1 MTMLAAKTI
10 ASNSLPVIDIAG
22 LAGDFAA
29 RRLVAH
35 QLRAACVDTGFFYIK
50 GHGTPPSLIETLFH
64 QSRTFFALPMEQKLA
79 LAMANSPCRHGYE
92 PLKAQ
97 TLESGA
103 PPDLKEG
110 YLAGEDLAA
119 DHPAAL
125 NDPGNVGPNQW
136 PPQLP
141 SFKEVMISYL
151 AEMKGLTKTLMRGL
165 ALSLDLEEDYF
176 DDFCRDPVLT
186 LRLLHYPPQ
195 PANPAPNEKG
205 CGAHTDWGGL
215 RSSCRTTPVD
225 CKFGTPTA
233 RGFRRRRLP
242 GLSWSIL
249 VICSPAGPTISIV
262 QRFTAWSMLRAVIA
276 TQCRSF
282 STGVRTTWCPASR
295 RARVKGA
302 ISRIPPFAVI
312 SKKWFGALMRRR
324 CEEREKVRM
333 RASCSGP
340 EGTDG

>member
-1 MTMLAAKTI
+1 MAMLAAKTI

-22 LAGDFAA
+22 LAADFVA
-29 RRLVAH
+29 RRSVAH
-35 QLRAACVDTGFFYIK
+35 QLRAACIDTGFFYIK
-50 GHGTPPSLIETLFH
+50 GHRTPPSLIDALFH

-79 LAMANSPCRHGYE
+79 LAMANSRCRHGYE

-97 TLESGA
+97 TLEPGA

-119 DHPAAL
+119 DHPAVL

-141 SFKEVMISYL
+141 SFKEVMVSYV

-165 ALSLDLEEDYF
+165 ALSLDLEENYF

-205 CGAHTDWGGL
+205 CGAHTDWGGITVL
-215 RSSCRTTPVD
+215 LQDDAGGLQVRHADGSWISAPPLAGTFVVNIGDLFARWTNNIYRSTVHRVVNTSGRDRYSVPFFLDGRSDHLVSCIPTCAGERRHFPDTTVRGHLEEMVRRTYE
-225 CKFGTPTA
+225 A
-233 RGFRRRRLP
+233 
-242 GLSWSIL
+242 
-249 VICSPAGPTISIV
+249 
-262 QRFTAWSMLRAVIA
+262 AV
-276 TQCRSF
+276 
-282 STGVRTTWCPASR
+282 
-295 RARVKGA
+295 
-302 ISRIPPFAVI
+302 
-312 SKKWFGALMRRR
+312 
-324 CEEREKVRM
+324 
-333 RASCSGP
+333 
-340 EGTDG
+340 

>member
-97 TLESGA
+97 TLKSGA

-205 CGAHTDWGGL
+205 CGAHTDWGGITVL
-215 RSSCRTTPVD
+215 LQDDAGGLQVRHADGSWISAPPLAGTFVVNIGDLFARWTNNLYRSTVHRVVNASGRDRYSVPFFLDGRSDHLVSCIPTCAGERRHFPDTTVRGHLEEMVRRTYE
-225 CKFGTPTA
+225 A
-233 RGFRRRRLP
+233 
-242 GLSWSIL
+242 
-249 VICSPAGPTISIV
+249 
-262 QRFTAWSMLRAVIA
+262 AV
-276 TQCRSF
+276 
-282 STGVRTTWCPASR
+282 
-295 RARVKGA
+295 
-302 ISRIPPFAVI
+302 
-312 SKKWFGALMRRR
+312 
-324 CEEREKVRM
+324 
-333 RASCSGP
+333 
-340 EGTDG
+340 